1 MHNPMPGRWLIA
13 GATAL
18 LTVACGAPDLGD
30 SVPAQAAP
38 ALGAD
43 AKRAACILSSPYL
56 QVGSE
61 IDAPGSRIEV
71 DTPPVGRAPGACGGN
86 TQFRFGSGL
95 HDITGPVANTSGM
108 GWEYPLQVFSG
119 LHTRLHA
126 RAFALA
132 SPCNG
137 RRVMFVSA
145 DIGLIWPALRS
156 GVLGQLAADP
166 ALAAHYGG
174 DNVMISATHTHQ
186 GPAGYSHDDG
196 GNLFHLGY
204 DDLNYRII
212 VDGIVEAIRLAHAN
226 IEAHAQPAP
235 IRLTVAELLNT
246 NINRSPPAFALNAAA
261 ERGEFLDA
269 RGEEIDTDKRFVQLS
284 LVRRNG
290 SAVGVINWFGVHPTI
305 LGPNLDLV
313 GSDHKGYASL
323 GFERI
328 MRTRYDAAP
337 GADTFVAAFAQTN
350 EGDAS
355 PNLYIMER
363 PFPDPTRGG
372 GRDEYETNAIIGT
385 KQLAKALEPLGLL
398 FIEEPLLSENAEGL
412 KQIAELTSIPIA
424 LGERLYSR
432 WDFKPFFESGA
443 VDIIQ
448 PDLSHAGG
456 LLECRKIAA
465 MAETYDIA
473 VAPHCPLGPL
483 ALAACLQLAACTPN
497 VAIQEMSL
505 GIHYNVGADLLSY
518 CSDQAALTPV
528 DGYLAIPDGPGLGIS
543 IDEDA
548 VRESHDDRHRW
559 RNPVWRLSDGSFA
572 EW

>member
-1 MHNPMPGRWLIA
+1 MKIGRIETFYVAPRWLFVRVESDDGAVGWGEASLEGHAEAVDGAFEGLRDRFIGHDPFRIEDIWQVAYRGGFYRGGPVLMSALAGLEQALWDLKGKALGLPAWEMLGGKVRDKIRAYAWIGGDRPAEIA
-13 GATAL
+13 EAAAARRDQGFSAVKMNATAEL
-18 LTVACGAPDLGD
+18 DWIGTPKLFAEVIAR
-30 SVPAQAAP
+30 VQAAQE
-38 ALGAD
+38 AGVD
-43 AKRAACILSSPYL
+43 
-56 QVGSE
+56 VGL
-61 IDAPGSRIEV
+61 DFH
-71 DTPPVGRAPGACGGN
+71 GRVH
-86 TQFRFGSGL
+86 R
-95 HDITGPVANTSGM
+95 
-108 GWEYPLQVFSG
+108 PL
-119 LHTRLHA
+119 A
-126 RAFALA
+126 
-132 SPCNG
+132 
-137 RRVMFVSA
+137 
-145 DIGLIWPALRS
+145 
-156 GVLGQLAADP
+156 
-166 ALAAHYGG
+166 
-174 DNVMISATHTHQ
+174 
-186 GPAGYSHDDG
+186 
-196 GNLFHLGY
+196 
-204 DDLNYRII
+204 
-212 VDGIVEAIRLAHAN
+212 
-226 IEAHAQPAP
+226 
-235 IRLTVAELLNT
+235 
-246 NINRSPPAFALNAAA
+246 
-261 ERGEFLDA
+261 
-269 RGEEIDTDKRFVQLS
+269 
-284 LVRRNG
+284 
-290 SAVGVINWFGVHPTI
+290 
-305 LGPNLDLV
+305 
-313 GSDHKGYASL
+313 
-323 GFERI
+323 
-328 MRTRYDAAP
+328 
-337 GADTFVAAFAQTN
+337 
-350 EGDAS
+350 
-355 PNLYIMER
+355 
-363 PFPDPTRGG
+363 
-372 GRDEYETNAIIGT
+372 
-385 KQLAKALEPLGLL
+385 KQLAKSLEPLGLL